1 MQDKTQDRLTLRIKG
16 MSCAACAGRVEQGI
30 KSVAGV
36 QQANVSYGTNV
47 AYVTFEPGEKPVR
60 EIIQAVKDAGY
71 QVASDVAELRI
82 TGMTCAACA
91 SRVERGLMALGG
103 VVRATVNLATNKA
116 SVEYASGMLAPS
128 DLIAAVEAA
137 GYGAEVTS
145 EEAQDRDRERK
156 ERASEIRRQRN
167 LLIFTGVL
175 ALPLFWLM
183 LAEMTSIPHPK
194 ILTNP
199 YFQMALATPVQFVGG
214 WQFYRDA
221 FNVLTHGSANMSV
234 LIALG
239 TSAAYFYS
247 AAVTLFGGPAVT
259 GHMVYFETSAFIIV
273 LIIMGRMFEA
283 IAKGRTSDAIRKLLG
298 LKPRTATIV
307 RGGTEVEIPVDD
319 VAVGDIVL
327 VRPGERVP
335 VDGTITEGFSSV
347 DESMLTGESIPVDKK
362 PGDEVIGGTV
372 NRFGSFRFEAAR
384 VGKDTTLAQIVRI
397 VEEAQGSKAPIQR
410 LADVVSRY
418 FVTAVIAIAL
428 VTFFAWYLLVD
439 PGNFTKA
446 LIHSTAVLVIACPCA
461 LGLATPT
468 AIMVGTGRGAESGIL
483 VKGGEHLERTHEVKV
498 IVLDKTGTITRG
510 EPSVT
515 DVLPVAGTSRE
526 ELLRAVASA
535 ERPSEH
541 PLGQAMVAFAIG
553 EGITLDDAHN
563 FTAVPGNGIEATT
576 RGRKVLAGTGKFL
589 QSAGVDI
596 SPLEMLVSA
605 LESEGKTVTY
615 AAIGGKAAGLVAL
628 ADTIKEGSGEAIE
641 ALKHM
646 GLRVIMIT
654 GDNNRTAQA
663 IARQAGIDE
672 VFAEVLPENKAEE
685 VRKLQQQG
693 YKVAM
698 VGDGINDA
706 PALATA
712 DVGIAIGTGTD
723 VAIETADIALMRG
736 DLRAVAAAISLS
748 KATMR
753 TIKQNLFWALIY
765 NTLGIPLAAIGL
777 LSPVIAAGAM
787 AFSSVSVVTNSL
799 RLRRF
804 NPYSGIAGAPGQ

>member
-1 MQDKTQDRLTLRIKG
+1 MADKSQDTLTLRIKG
-16 MSCAACAGRVEQGI
+16 MSCAACA
-30 KSVAGV
+30 
-36 QQANVSYGTNV
+36 
-47 AYVTFEPGEKPVR
+47 
-60 EIIQAVKDAGY
+60 
-71 QVASDVAELRI
+71 
-82 TGMTCAACA
+82 
-91 SRVERGLMALGG
+91 SRVERGLSSIDG
-103 VVRATVNLATNKA
+103 VVRATVNLASNKA
-116 SVEYASGMLAPS
+116 SVEYASGTATPS

-137 GYGAEVTS
+137 GYEAEVTS
-145 EEAQDRDRERK
+145 EEASDRDRERK
-156 ERASEIRRQRN
+156 ERDAEIRRQRN
-167 LLIFTGVL
+167 LLVFTGIL
-175 ALPLFWLM
+175 AFPLLWLM
-183 LAEMTSIPHPK
+183 LAEMVSIPHPK
-194 ILTNP
+194 ILANP
-199 YFQMALATPVQFVGG
+199 YFQMALATPVQFIGG
-214 WQFYRDA
+214 WQFYRDS

-234 LIALG
+234 LIVLG

-247 AAVTLFGGPAVT
+247 AWVTLFGGPGTT
-259 GHMVYFETSAFIIV
+259 GHMVYFETSALIIV
-273 LIIMGRMFEA
+273 LIIMGRMLEA

-298 LKPRTATIV
+298 LKPRAATIV
-307 RGGTEVEIPVDD
+307 RDGNEIEIPVDD

-335 VDGTITEGFSSV
+335 VDGSVTEGFSTV

-372 NRFGSFRFEAAR
+372 NRFGSFKFEASR
-384 VGKDTTLAQIVRI
+384 VGRDTTLAQIVRI

-410 LADVVSRY
+410 LADVVSRH
-418 FVTAVIAIAL
+418 FVTAVVAVAL

-483 VKGGEHLERTHEVKV
+483 VKGGEHLERTHEIKV
-498 IVLDKTGTITRG
+498 VVLDKTGTITKG

-515 DVLPVAGTSRE
+515 DIIPVGGMSQE
-526 ELLRAVASA
+526 ELLRVVASA

-541 PLGQAMVAFAIG
+541 PLGQAIVAHAG
-553 EGITLDDAHN
+553 EKGLALHEALD
-563 FTAVPGNGIEATT
+563 FSAVPGNGIQATT
-576 RGRKVLAGTGKFL
+576 GGMKVLAGTGKFL
-589 QSAGVDI
+589 KANGVDI
-596 SPLEMLVSA
+596 SPVESLVTA

-615 AAIGGKAAGLVAL
+615 AAIDGKAAGLVAL
-628 ADTIKEGSGEAIE
+628 ADTIKDGSKEAVA
-641 ALKHM
+641 ALRHM
-646 GLRVIMIT
+646 GLRVMMIT
-654 GDNNRTAQA
+654 GDNRRTAQA
-663 IARQAGIDE
+663 IAKQVGIDE

-685 VRKLQQQG
+685 VAKLQREG
-693 YKVAM
+693 LKVAM

-736 DLRAVAAAISLS
+736 DLRAVVAAINLS
-748 KATMR
+748 RATMR

-765 NTLGIPLAAIGL
+765 NTLGIPLAAVGL
-777 LSPVIAAGAM
+777 LSPIIAGGAM

-804 NPYSGIAGAPGQ
+804 DPYRGIAGMTQGQEAGPRTVAAVER